1 MRNCQTLTDTDRS
14 DTCHQ
19 RFDQRRRVSRVKS
32 GYACLPARFP
42 HQVELVSKGPT
53 AGQGGEKLQEP

>member
-1 MRNCQTLTDTDRS
+1 M
-14 DTCHQ
+14 
-19 RFDQRRRVSRVKS
+19 SRVKS
-32 GYACLPARFP
+32 GYAFLSAGFH